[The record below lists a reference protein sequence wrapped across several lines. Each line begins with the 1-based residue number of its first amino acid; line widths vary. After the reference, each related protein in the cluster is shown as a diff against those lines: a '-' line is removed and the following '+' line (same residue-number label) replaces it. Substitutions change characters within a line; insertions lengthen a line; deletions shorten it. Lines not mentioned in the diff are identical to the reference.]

1 MCKADSKVMKKLLSS
16 VLLLFVVLTTSAQKK
31 EVHILSI
38 NDPHAAIGQLPRL
51 GYVADSLR
59 ALYPDLLILSAG
71 DNRSGDPINDMYEIP
86 AYPMVSL
93 MNIVG
98 FQASTLGNH
107 EFDSGQ
113 EGLAKLINMSNFP
126 YLCANIR
133 PAAKTGIHVRPWQM
147 FDVGGVRLA
156 IIGVTAL
163 GPMGKPE
170 SHPDNMTDL
179 EFSDPL
185 QSVQQY
191 KNLRQQSD
199 VVLLLSHMGYED
211 DVKLSAELPWVD
223 LIVGGHSHT
232 QLKGGEMHNGLLIT
246 QNVNRLARVTH
257 ITLTLENGKVTGKT
271 AENIAIKGVKRE
283 NKVVAKLT
291 DYFTNNPAFD
301 EVLAVNDQP
310 VSTYEELGCLMTDA
324 YLKAAN
330 ADISL
335 QNYGGVRYD
344 TLSIRGITVKDVL
357 QLDPFQNNLVEMTV
371 TGNEFIDILKMCF
384 VNDQARFPL
393 ISGATAEYVL
403 DATKQ
408 KVTKVVLYGPD
419 GKKLNLKKTYRVVT
433 NNYVQAITPTNRKD
447 EGHSLGIGTAE
458 AIMQFLKAKGHINYQ
473 GKTCVKEVQK

>member
-1 MCKADSKVMKKLLSS
+1 MLFTLLMVPFALS
-16 VLLLFVVLTTSAQKK
+16 TWAQDKK
-31 EVHILSI
+31 EVHILSA
-38 NDPHAAIGQLPRL
+38 NDMHAAIECFPRL
-51 GYVADSLR
+51 CFVADSLR

-433 NNYVQAITPTNRKD
+433 NNYVQAITPTNRRD

-473 GKTCVKEVQK
+473 GKTCVKEIQK